1 MINAPPTF
9 DWAGR
14 DPAADLTAALTAN
27 NWQQDYDAGITVDAE
42 FSGAAG
48 SFPADP
54 ARLGASPKDSPA
66 NGTSARAEGTQARTL
81 FHIRE
86 TSLKTPTP
94 VNMAL
99 PLLYLRLLYGRED
112 HDRYSR
118 RTLPARQGTGVS
130 EWRQSAATRDR
141 RSSFSARA

>member
-1 MINAPPTF
+1 MSNAPPTF

-42 FSGAAG
+42 FSGAVD

-81 FHIRE
+81 FRVRSCIIRCTRPRSTPPLFHG
-86 TSLKTPTP
+86 TS
-94 VNMAL
+94 
-99 PLLYLRLLYGRED
+99 G
-112 HDRYSR
+112 SR
-118 RTLPARQGTGVS
+118 RLASQRAGQK
-130 EWRQSAATRDR
+130 
-141 RSSFSARA
+141 RSSG

>member
-1 MINAPPTF
+1 MSNAPPTF

-130 EWRQSAATRDR
+130 EWRQSAAACD
-141 RSSFSARA
+141 

>member
-42 FSGAAG
+42 FSRAAG

-54 ARLGASPKDSPA
+54 ARLGAQGLKERRPEPVS
-66 NGTSARAEGTQARTL
+66 TSE
-81 FHIRE
+81 
-86 TSLKTPTP
+86 K
-94 VNMAL
+94 
-99 PLLYLRLLYGRED
+99 
-112 HDRYSR
+112 R
-118 RTLPARQGTGVS
+118 R
-130 EWRQSAATRDR
+130 
-141 RSSFSARA
+141 